1 MSTTIYTSNG
11 KILIN
16 GSNNKWLSA
25 PAVVPFGP
33 NHITL
38 DSGVVRVRV
47 TPGSVPA
54 EAGGPPDT
62 LSVTHVEGDVWDV
75 VNTNSWSYAFQYSNL
90 LTIAVDILDFHI
102 PDGVSQLESVGV
114 KFDSNWTNLKRINIS
129 YGADITKFY
138 ETFTSSS
145 IEEIY
150 LSNMPSLYEITNMCK
165 NASGLKMVPYID
177 DVSGIRNCLN
187 AFEGCVNVESGIT
200 NMYNRLSQ
208 VSALSEEY
216 VHYKCFY
223 QCGSNTVAGAAELAN
238 VPSSWG
244 GTAS

>member
-38 DSGVVRVRV
+38 GSGVVRVRV

-54 EAGGPPDT
+54 EAGGPPGT

-75 VNTNSWSYAFQYSNL
+75 VNTQSWSYTFQYSTL
-90 LTIAVDILDFHI
+90 LTTAVDILDFHI
-102 PDGVSQLESVGV
+102 PDGVSQLESSSV

-138 ETFTSSS
+138 QTFTSSS

-150 LSNMPSLYEITNMCK
+150 ISNMPNLKDIGNMCI
-165 NASGLKMVPYID
+165 NATGLKMVPYID
-177 DVSGIRNCLN
+177 DVSGITGCLS
-187 AFEGCVNVESGIT
+187 AFKGCVNVESGIT

-208 VSALSEEY
+208 VSALSQEY
-216 VHYKCFY
+216 AHY
-223 QCGSNTVAGAAELAN
+223 QCFNNCGSDTVTGAAELAN
-238 VPSSWG
+238 VPSGWK
-244 GTAS
+244 